1 MLVAGIFIGL
11 ILGALIVIVAAI
23 LHEMKKIKYG
33 TFEVLLFTG
42 MYSVGFSGILTVTL
56 AIVSLSA

>member
-33 TFEVLLFTG
+33 TFEVLMFAG

>member
-1 MLVAGIFIGL
+1 MLVAGIFISL

-33 TFEVLLFTG
+33 TFEVLMFAG